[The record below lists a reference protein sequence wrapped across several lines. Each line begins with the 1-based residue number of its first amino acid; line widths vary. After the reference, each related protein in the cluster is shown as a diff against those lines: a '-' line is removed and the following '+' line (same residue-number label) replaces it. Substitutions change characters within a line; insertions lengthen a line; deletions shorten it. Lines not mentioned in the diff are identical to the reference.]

1 MPLFF
6 LVPVLTACI
15 TGYFF
20 NKKNLE
26 IAYIAGILTA
36 VTLVVSLFLAS
47 WQLQLVLLA
56 VIIFL
61 SNQLLA
67 KINTNDR

>member
-36 VTLVVSLFLAS
+36 VTLVVSLFLA
-47 WQLQLVLLA
+47 
-56 VIIFL
+56 
-61 SNQLLA
+61 
-67 KINTNDR
+67 

>member
-20 NKKNLE
+20 SKKNLE